1 MHLRSALYSL
11 SLLASAAFV
20 NAAPVKTARQSSG
33 VPKVVVAHHIVGLTA
48 AFTVDDWTSDI
59 QLAQANGIDGFA
71 LNVGNDPFT
80 NQQAQNA
87 YQAAEQL
94 NSNFKLFFSLDMS
107 SFPCTTPDDATTL
120 RNLVTQFASRPAQ
133 LQVDGKAF
141 VSTFAGESCTFGSG
155 DVPSGWRSQFTQH
168 PDTSG
173 KIHFVPSFFVDP
185 ATFNTFTGVMDG
197 DFGFNSGWPLALSAA
212 QAPQLLPGVDLNNV
226 NAAGEAALQKFIG
239 SFDPDN
245 QHITQLATIQGSAQT
260 YMAAVSP
267 WFFTHFGADT
277 FNKNFVFD
285 GDEHLWV
292 TRWEN
297 LIANRD
303 KVSLVE
309 IVTWNDFG
317 ESHYIGPNNHGQLPP
332 GSEAWVNGFDHQ
344 GFLDLTNYF
353 ATQFKTGQAPAIT
366 KDQLVM
372 WARPH
377 PKNATP
383 NDPVGAP
390 KDFQL
395 FQDKLWAVVLATA
408 DGSLTLATS
417 DTTSQTFDIKQGV
430 NKLSLDLTPGGFMHG
445 TLTRNNQTV
454 IDLKP
459 DDYTFNPNPSAFN
472 YNAFVA
478 SASSQ

>member
-1 MHLRSALYSL
+1 MHPRSALYSL
-11 SLLASAAFV
+11 GLLAAAAFI
-20 NAAPVKTARQSSG
+20 NAAPVKVARQSD
-33 VPKVVVAHHIVGLTA
+33 VPKVVVAHHIVGLTS
-48 AFTVDDWTSDI
+48 AFTVGDWASDI
-59 QLAQANGIDGFA
+59 KLAQASGIDGFA
-71 LNVGNDPFT
+71 LNIGNDGFT
-80 NQQAQNA
+80 NTQAQNA
-87 YQAAEQL
+87 FQAAEQL
-94 NSNFKLFFSLDMS
+94 NSNFKLFFSFDMS
-107 SFPCTTPDDATTL
+107 SFPCQTADDGARIRDLTL
-120 RNLVTQFASRPAQ
+120 QFASRPNQ

-141 VSTFAGESCTFGSG
+141 VSTFAGEACKFGQA
-155 DVPSGWRSQFTQH
+155 DAPSGWRSQFTQH
-168 PDTSG
+168 PETTG
-173 KIHFVPSFFVDP
+173 KVHFVPSFFVDP
-185 ATFNTFTGVMDG
+185 ATFNTFSGVMDG
-197 DFGFNSGWPLALSAA
+197 DFNFNSGWPLALSAA

-226 NAAGEAALQKFIG
+226 NAGGVQTLQKFIG
-239 SFDPDN
+239 AFDTDD
-245 QHITQLATIQGSAQT
+245 QHISQLANVQGSAKT
-260 YMAAVSP
+260 YMAAVAP

-317 ESHYIGPNNHGQLPP
+317 ESHYIGPKHGQLPP
-332 GSEAWVNGFDHQ
+332 GSEKWVDGFDHQ
-344 GFLDLTNYF
+344 GFLDLTNFF
-353 ATQFKTGQAPAIT
+353 ATQFKTGQAPPIT
-366 KDQLVM
+366 KDRLVM

-383 NDPVGAP
+383 NDLVGAP

-395 FQDKLWAVVLATA
+395 FQDKLWAVVLASA
-408 DGSLTLATS
+408 DGQLTLATS
-417 DTTSQTFDIKQGV
+417 DTTSQTFDVKAGV

-445 TLTRNNQTV
+445 TLTRNGQTV

-459 DDYTFNPNPSAFN
+459 ADYKFDPNPPAFN
-472 YNAFVA
+472 YNVLVA

>member
-1 MHLRSALYSL
+1 MHFRSAISSL
-11 SLLASAAFV
+11 GLLAAAAFV
-20 NAAPVKTARQSSG
+20 NAAPLKVARQSG

-48 AFTVDDWTSDI
+48 AFTVDDWTSDMT
-59 QLAQANGIDGFA
+59 LAKANGIDGFA

-80 NQQAQNA
+80 TTQAQNA
-87 YQAAEQL
+87 YQAAEAL
-94 NSNFKLFFSLDMS
+94 DFKLFFSLDMS
-107 SFPCTTPDDATTL
+107 SFPCTTADDATKL
-120 RNLVTQFASRPAQ
+120 RDLTMQFATSPSQ

-141 VSTFAGESCTFGSG
+141 VSTFAGEACTFGQA
-155 DVPSGWRSQFTQH
+155 DPPSGWRTQFTQH
-168 PDTSG
+168 PETTG
-173 KIHFVPSFFVDP
+173 KVHFVPSFFIDP

-197 DFGFNSGWPLALSAA
+197 DFNFNSGWPLTLSAA
-212 QAPQLLPGVDLNNV
+212 QAPQLLPGVNLNAV
-226 NAAGEAALQKFIG
+226 DASGATQLQKFIG
-239 SFDPDN
+239 SFDTDD
-245 QHITQLATIQGSAQT
+245 QHITQLATVQGSAQT
-260 YMAAVSP
+260 YMAAVAP

-292 TRWEN
+292 SRWEN
-297 LIANRD
+297 VIANRD

-332 GSEAWVNGFDHQ
+332 GSDAWVNGFDHQ

-353 ATQFKTGQAPAIT
+353 ATQFKTGQAPPIT

-408 DGSLTLATS
+408 DGELTLATS
-417 DTTSQTFDIKQGV
+417 DTTTQTFPVTAGV

-445 TLTRNNQTV
+445 TLVRNGATV

-459 DDYTFNPNPSAFN
+459 ADYTFNPNPSAFN
-472 YNAFVA
+472 YNAFTA

>member
-1 MHLRSALYSL
+1 MHFRHALSSL
-11 SLLASAAFV
+11 GLLAAAAFV
-20 NAAPVKTARQSSG
+20 NALPVKVARQSG

-48 AFTVDDWTSDI
+48 AFTVDDWTSDM

-71 LNVGNDPFT
+71 LNIGNDPFT
-80 NQQAQNA
+80 DAQAQNA
-87 YQAAEQL
+87 YQAAEKL
-94 NSNFKLFFSLDMS
+94 NFKLFFSFDMS
-107 SFPCTTPDDATTL
+107 SFPCQTADNAARLRDLTL
-120 RNLVTQFASRPAQ
+120 KFASSPAQ

-141 VSTFAGESCTFGSG
+141 VSTFAGEACKFGQA
-155 DVPSGWRSQFTQH
+155 DVPTGWKTQYTQH
-168 PDTSG
+168 PDTAG
-173 KIHFVPSFFVDP
+173 KVHFVPSFFIDP
-185 ATFNTFTGVMDG
+185 AQFSTFSGVMDG
-197 DFGFNSGWPLALSAA
+197 DFNFNSGWPLALSAA
-212 QAPQLLPGVDLNNV
+212 NAPQQLPGVNLDNV
-226 NAAGEAALQKFIG
+226 DAAGSQVLQKFIG
-239 SFDPDN
+239 SFDTDN
-245 QHITQLATIQGSAQT
+245 QHISQLANVQNSAKT
-260 YMAAVSP
+260 YMAAVAP
-267 WFFTHFGADT
+267 WFFTHFGANT

-332 GSEAWVNGFDHQ
+332 GSEQWVNGFDHQ
-344 GFLDLTNYF
+344 GFLDLTNFF
-353 ATQFKTGQAPAIT
+353 ATQFKTGQAPPIT

-383 NDPVGAP
+383 NDPVGPP

-408 DGSLTLATS
+408 DGQVTLATS
-417 DTTSQTFDIKQGV
+417 DTTSQTFDVKAGV
-430 NKLSLDLTPGGFMHG
+430 NKLSLALTPGGFMHG
-445 TLTRNNQTV
+445 TLTRNGQTV

-459 DDYTFNPNPSAFN
+459 DGYKFDPNPAAFN
-472 YNAFVA
+472 YNAFTA
-478 SASSQ
+478 SASSK